1 MTATALNL
9 ANPQTWVPESEK
21 TDKIFGES
29 PEQRTQRHEQE
40 QFGVGR
46 PTYTPRGTVMD
57 PAGSDLERLISQWSS
72 PEQIPLLMAS
82 AGGKLGLA
90 MIAQMVPG
98 VVDDFRAIATG
109 EGTEEEKRD
118 RVNNLFS
125 MALLVA
131 HGKSGVEP
139 GAAAGR
145 VARETIADVRGRR
158 QAGADERAAF
168 AGRDWTAD
176 IDYDALTRDLA
187 VPGARVMQRP
197 SVVPPEGVVS
207 PVGPMERIPPPRAP
221 RPIVPESGEAS
232 FEPPPPIPPRQI
244 GSYQDAVEI
253 LRERGNPQLTKAQIL
268 AMFPETIPNMEA
280 AGDLALETW
289 GPQWRPADQ
298 QRQLAPQRFGY
309 PEMQR
314 AVIAP
319 PGAPPSPLVSPPEA
333 ARAAE
338 TMTREATA
346 GYGPEAGIPRPARP
360 AVPGTPAQSRE
371 NVIAEIRRRNLDT
384 INKILVVFPSL
395 EGHRERARALRNQA
409 WGKPPETTTEES
421 AFQAVKAQ
429 GVKGSDILPPAEA
442 GPKALAEA
450 QRIIAELRKPPG
462 GQPEAPTGPGTSPEP
477 PGGIRTPPKAPGAI
491 PGPVSP
497 GPRNTGE
504 AYKAGLA
511 VRTLADLEA
520 LAADRRSR
528 QGKGPDL
535 LRRAQEATDPAERER
550 LLNAGLAINAQL
562 PREAIEAATNTGSA
576 VEGPGTNLGKR
587 PLDWREHPEVAAWL
601 KANAA
606 ELGIEL
612 PDELKPSKSDRD
624 WDLFYENLTD
634 QLDSFNPARGS
645 GRINYELN
653 DVAQRFVDFARKD
666 KSGKSITE
674 LLSDFS
680 QEDDASKGQLSKL
693 SQSVKSLVG
702 QEKSAS
708 APGPPNVPP
717 KPGGPLLEVPKAP
730 KPLEAERQQIV
741 RLLQSLET
749 EDERAWLSQKDRLTP
764 REGKEDTVARLRKR
778 LAEIEAQLLPG
789 GTKPA
794 EPATAAPIPATKVPE
809 SATEAPK
816 PTPPIIA
823 PPAKG
828 MVRLYSGSGG
838 TGGAGHGGSWFTE
851 NPQRAASFGPNV
863 TFVDV
868 PASVAKVTRQG
879 IKTDYVLPDKW
890 VRKAAPFKV
899 EQKVHDLD
907 AEADSPAA
915 APQSQGEAPPPG
927 PPAAAPAASAPTVAP
942 APAVNLPTV
951 NQIQAQRT
959 KVENLQRKLKKMTA
973 MVPPPI
979 RQEVAVYLADQQAK
993 LDEMVKAFR
1002 AAGQQPPPEEPATA
1016 QVGVI
1021 DKIKGQTAPLRPA
1034 GPQATALRAKA
1045 AKWAKALPGLEAK
1058 EAAAS
1063 EAHRKALT
1071 SGDRGKIEAATAA
1084 LNQAHRNAEGMKK
1097 VLAQIEG
1104 DIGIA
1109 RMRDEAAA
1117 VKGIPQPEGT
1127 QTITSK
1133 TLKTQKSS
1141 LLEQV
1146 SAAIKEAPEE
1156 GAEKITISVPG
1167 DGDWT
1172 IPNTKE
1178 SLKKFRDHAEKQFPE
1193 SVPGDGMPRLP
1204 SGKAKALP
1212 KVADPKPAD
1221 LPKIP
1226 GTFASTDES
1235 RFVLLRTYADGT
1247 QIVGT
1252 DGRQLIRVVSD
1263 QAPGRPDA
1271 PVRLTPDGEV
1281 DLKAEGRF
1289 PNWKIVGD
1297 LKAELV
1303 FGGADTAQLLHL
1315 ANQGKVFRDTSISDK
1330 DKRASTAI
1338 ELFVNKDK
1346 SFGARMAAA
1355 GDEFGHNLQ
1364 DGALRLGSYNVDLL
1378 INALNAARK
1387 LGNERVDLYMH
1398 NGVEGPLGMV
1408 GKNHESL
1415 TMGLRIEKDTPLRDE
1430 PSAFLGVAGRAE
1442 HPRLPKGLGPL
1453 TNPDDLISRTPDMGA
1468 AGKWNV
1474 ELLNGEIK
1482 VNQGKQYK
1490 NYGGKTETSWS
1501 LRGTKPLSEW
1511 PKGAKAQH
1519 DFIRSLLKD
1528 APIETAEARAAVAK
1542 GLHGA
1547 IGELVL
1553 EHDDLVAE
1561 TEKRRA
1567 GQVLGFG
1574 GAVGKIAARI
1584 PPLTQAA
1591 LVQVQQQMTP
1601 GLNILGKIKQ
1611 GFASL
1616 LLPGAKSPAHLRA
1629 AELLGQFIGRMNH
1642 RAESAR
1648 DQLRGASRFFDRM
1661 GLERE
1666 GLAPAANP
1674 GTKFRSDVSMGRPL
1688 TPGLQRIA
1696 DLMDKLF
1703 AERLDLL
1710 EAADAPLKTIRDN
1723 YFPGLWTME
1732 SRLAF
1737 NAALEEL
1744 IKRGAIPKDIDLNAA
1759 TPAQRDAV
1767 KALTDEYLKAGK
1779 GSDNDMLPYLT
1790 KRPLAGRESFRKQ
1803 KVFEDIM
1810 DAEQF
1815 GLRPVSYN
1823 PIDLVKVKLAEMDRS
1838 VMMHEYVQALKG
1850 QKDLRII
1857 NPYEE
1862 VPKGWQKLDDR
1873 YGIIY
1878 GPPTVKIPEYI
1889 DKAVYEGLVGFA
1901 KSLGIKHV
1909 RSMKFPPGPGQQ
1921 ALGLSYQGQNLI
1933 RSKFATE
1940 TSVIAHEIGHQLDYR
1955 YGFWNRFVEQAVG
1968 LGAKGTQTKGAS
1980 QIQRGKIRQELR
1992 NIADMTGSRGG
2003 DPRKKVEQIA
2013 QMVEAYV
2020 HAPDKMKQVAPT
2032 VHQVFDDFIKS
2043 EPSLKALA
2051 DIRPGIELTR
2061 LTGEKYVGLPIMGY
2075 RIVPDAHG
2083 DIINNYLSKSLYNNP
2098 YVGTLYKG
2106 WMGMANSLNQTQLG
2120 MGSAF
2125 HGGFTTIEAMVSS
2138 GANVIKD
2145 VYGVLRGNRSIGDLA
2160 TTAANSIISMGRNP
2174 VVGNRVLNAWR
2185 ERTGTINPRIAQ
2197 VIKAAEVAGYG
2208 FKLEHGMMT
2217 EQTVKMLRNY
2227 YSGQYLKAAARS
2239 PVALTE
2245 LLAKP
2250 IMEYL
2255 VPRQKAGV
2263 FADLAWR
2270 IIEQNPG
2277 KTPEELAPE
2286 FRQAGNRVDARLGQ
2300 VRYDRLFM
2308 RNTAKNLVQA
2318 FIRAPGWSGGTITEI
2333 GGGFTDAG
2341 RWLAEFARTGRLPD
2355 NLPDRTAYVL
2365 SLMTGVCTANGV
2377 LTYAFTGQRPSG
2389 MDFFAFR
2396 TGQKDD
2402 YGNEER
2408 FVLPSYVKDILAYS
2422 RHPGETLAN
2431 KTHPMLSMFND
2442 LSRNK
2447 DYYGV
2452 EIRER
2457 GAPGGTQAG
2466 QAVGYVVR
2474 SWEPFWTRGLRR
2486 ERARGAGAARQL
2498 APLIGVMPASRS
2510 VTETPAESLAHDL
2523 MQEQI
2528 PPGPRTRE
2536 EAARSRAA
2544 AAARPHE
2551 PYLEHVL
2558 RRLKAPSAVLVLERA
2573 NPEERRRIAGLV
2585 NDRIANSRVLTDDE
2599 KDALSARVN
2608 RAGGE

>member
-1 MTATALNL
+1 MPTDAPTWDDTQEAPSWDETQADIAIKLSPYEAADIASIEAGRGKAQTGMEPGTELTEQLYGPLVQHPFRTAGQLVTAPLKVAGGMAATALNL
-9 ANPQTWVPESEK
+9 ANPQTFVPESEK
-21 TDKIFGES
+21 TDKVFGES
-29 PEQRTQRHEQE
+29 PEQRIQRHEQE

-46 PTYTPRGTVMD
+46 PTYTPRGTVID

-145 VARETIADVRGRR
+145 VARETMADVRGRR

-176 IDYDALTRDLA
+176 IDYDALTRDLG

-298 QRQLAPQRFGY
+298 QRQLAP
-309 PEMQR
+309 
-314 AVIAP
+314 
-319 PGAPPSPLVSPPEA
+319 
-333 ARAAE
+333 
-338 TMTREATA
+338 
-346 GYGPEAGIPRPARP
+346 
-360 AVPGTPAQSRE
+360 
-371 NVIAEIRRRNLDT
+371 
-384 INKILVVFPSL
+384 
-395 EGHRERARALRNQA
+395 
-409 WGKPPETTTEES
+409 PPETTQEES

-450 QRIIAELRKPPG
+450 QRIIAQLRKPPG
-462 GQPEAPTGPGTSPEP
+462 AQPEAPTGPRTSPEP
-477 PGGIRTPPKAPGAI
+477 PGGIQTPPKASGAI

-587 PLDWREHPEVAAWL
+587 PLDWREHPEVADWL
-601 KANAA
+601 KAHAA

-612 PDELKPSKSDRD
+612 PDELKTTEPGK
-624 WDLFYENLTD
+624 
-634 QLDSFNPARGS
+634 PAP
-645 GRINYELN
+645 
-653 DVAQRFVDFARKD
+653 
-666 KSGKSITE
+666 
-674 LLSDFS
+674 
-680 QEDDASKGQLSKL
+680 
-693 SQSVKSLVG
+693 
-702 QEKSAS
+702 
-708 APGPPNVPP
+708 APGSPNVPP

-794 EPATAAPIPATKVPE
+794 ESATAAPIPATEGPKP
-809 SATEAPK
+809 ATEGPK
-816 PTPPIIA
+816 PATKPAKAAPSQADVAKLEKAMEDARALRDAQQKGTSRWKKTSVAYGAAYKRWLDAAHAQEAA
-823 PPAKG
+823 PPA
-828 MVRLYSGSGG
+828 
-838 TGGAGHGGSWFTE
+838 AQA
-851 NPQRAASFGPNV
+851 PAA
-863 TFVDV
+863 
-868 PASVAKVTRQG
+868 
-879 IKTDYVLPDKW
+879 
-890 VRKAAPFKV
+890 
-899 EQKVHDLD
+899 
-907 AEADSPAA
+907 PAA
-915 APQSQGEAPPPG
+915 APAPSAEHPLDAPPG
-927 PPAAAPAASAPTVAP
+927 PPAAAP
-942 APAVNLPTV
+942 
-951 NQIQAQRT
+951 
-959 KVENLQRKLKKMTA
+959 
-973 MVPPPI
+973 
-979 RQEVAVYLADQQAK
+979 
-993 LDEMVKAFR
+993 
-1002 AAGQQPPPEEPATA
+1002 A

-1021 DKIKGQTAPLRPA
+1021 DKIKGQTTALRPA
-1034 GPQATALRAKA
+1034 GPQVTALRAKA
-1045 AKWAKALPGLEAK
+1045 AKWAKALPELEAK

-1071 SGDRGKIEAATAA
+1071 SGDPGKIKAATAA
-1084 LNQAHRNAEGMKK
+1084 LSQAHRNAEGMKK
-1097 VLAQIEG
+1097 VLAQVEG

-1133 TLKTQKSS
+1133 TLKTQKDS
-1141 LLEQV
+1141 LLKQLD
-1146 SAAIKEAPEE
+1146 AAIKTAPEE
-1156 GAEKITISVPG
+1156 GTDKITISVPG

-1172 IPNTKE
+1172 IPHTKE
-1178 SLKKFRDHAEKQFPE
+1178 SLKKFRAVAEKQFPE
-1193 SVPGDGMPRLP
+1193 SVPGDGMPKIP
-1204 SGKAKALP
+1204 SGKGKALP
-1212 KVADPKPAD
+1212 KVKDPKPEE

-1247 QIVGT
+1247 QIIGT

-1281 DLKAEGRF
+1281 DPKAEGRF

-1297 LKAELV
+1297 PKAQLV

-1338 ELFVNKDK
+1338 ELFINKDK

-1398 NGVEGPLGMV
+1398 NGVEGPLGMT
-1408 GKNHESL
+1408 GKNHETL
-1415 TMGLRIEKDTPLRDE
+1415 TMPLRLEGKLLRDE
-1430 PSAFLGVAGRAE
+1430 ASKFLGVAGRAE
-1442 HPRLPKGLGPL
+1442 HPRLPEGLGPL

-1482 VNQGKQYK
+1482 VNQGKEYK

-1666 GLAPAANP
+1666 GVAPAANP

-1710 EAADAPLKTIRDN
+1710 EAAGAPLKTIRDN

-1955 YGFWNRFVEQAVG
+1955 YGFWDRFVEQAVG

-2208 FKLEHGMMT
+2208 FKLERGMMT

-2227 YSGQYLKAAARS
+2227 YSGQYLRAAARS

-2408 FVLPSYVKDILAYS
+2408 FVLPSYVKDILAYA

-2457 GAPGGTQAG
+2457 GAPAGTQAG

-2498 APLIGVMPASRS
+2498 APLIGVMPAPRS